1 MYCFSTFSQWFSTL
15 IFKLAYLNYKE
26 IWYTNADLFINHLE
40 KNLQMSVIKSILSDA
55 DVM

>member
-1 MYCFSTFSQWFSTL
+1 MYYFSTFSQWFSTL

-26 IWYTNADLFINHLE
+26 IWYTNADLFINRLE